1 MVSPINNPIDF
12 YNLFFLLIISILFS
26 ILDLTTFKKYG
37 NMFISII
44 TPLTQ
49 SLNAIYKSDIMT
61 EFTNDSRVVSD
72 KKIFLLLVS
81 VDYQVV

>member
-26 ILDLTTFKKYG
+26 ILDLTTFKKYV